1 MFYPPFSMKERI
13 MAQKT
18 KRDILDLVAS
28 CFSSC
33 GYSSY
38 DERYVE
44 RQIMEYKKTLG
55 LTQDEIYDIIY
66 YHLVLRLQKMNPLQQ
81 SEELLKCQNHIT
93 FVSFS
98 NVRQDALAYRD
109 KQLELDAIAK
119 NLSKRKKKKKKED
132 NPVIAIHE
140 PPMQKPIGVYYFDL
154 D

>member
-1 MFYPPFSMKERI
+1 

-28 CFSSC
+28 CFSGC

-44 RQIMEYKKTLG
+44 RQIMEYKKTLS

-66 YHLVLRLQKMNPLQQ
+66 YHLVLRLRKLNPLQQ
-81 SEELLKCQNHIT
+81 QDELLKCQNHIT

-109 KQLELDAIAK
+109 KQLELDSINK
-119 NLSKRKKKKKKED
+119 SLTKRKRKKKQEEA
-132 NPVIAIHE
+132 PVVAVHE
-140 PPMQKPIGVYYFDL
+140 PPIQKPIGVYYFDL

>member
-1 MFYPPFSMKERI
+1 

-28 CFSSC
+28 CFSGC

-44 RQIMEYKKTLG
+44 RQIIEYKKTLS

-66 YHLVLRLQKMNPLQQ
+66 YHLVLRLRKLNPLQQ
-81 SEELLKCQNHIT
+81 QDELLKCQNHIT

-109 KQLELDAIAK
+109 KQLELDSINK
-119 NLSKRKKKKKKED
+119 SLTKRKRKKKQEEA
-132 NPVIAIHE
+132 PVVAVHE
-140 PPMQKPIGVYYFDL
+140 PPIQKPIGVYYFDL

>member
-1 MFYPPFSMKERI
+1 

-28 CFSSC
+28 CFSGC

-44 RQIMEYKKTLG
+44 RQIMEYKKTLS

-66 YHLVLRLQKMNPLQQ
+66 YHLVLRLRKLNPLQQ
-81 SEELLKCQNHIT
+81 QDELLKCQNHIT

-109 KQLELDAIAK
+109 KQLELDSINK
-119 NLSKRKKKKKKED
+119 SLTKRKRKKKQEEA
-132 NPVIAIHE
+132 PVVAVHE

>member
-1 MFYPPFSMKERI
+1 MFYPPFYLKERT

-38 DERYVE
+38 DERYVDK
-44 RQIMEYKKTLG
+44 QIMEYKKTLG

-81 SEELLKCQNHIT
+81 NEELLKCQNHIT

-98 NVRQDALAYRD
+98 NVRLDALAHRD
-109 KQLELDAIAK
+109 KQLELDSIAK
-119 NLSKRKKKKKKED
+119 SLSKRKKKKKKEET
-132 NPVIAIHE
+132 PVVAVHE